1 MDKDDYITELIES
14 AHKTAESLEQTRR
27 ARDCLFC
34 GGDDNL
40 IFDEFLDD
48 YVCVSCRLK
57 LSKTSLPT
65 TDLRALTHPHQHR
78 KRQLQLQRMKT
89 AATKTG
95 GEQYDDTNRRNPE

>member
-1 MDKDDYITELIES
+1 MDKDDYITELIAS
-14 AHKTAESLEQTRR
+14 AHKSAQSLEQTRR

-48 YVCVSCRLK
+48 YVCESCRLK

-65 TDLRALTHPHQHR
+65 TDLRTHTPRISTVVIMTIHR
-78 KRQLQLQRMKT
+78 D
-89 AATKTG
+89 A
-95 GEQYDDTNRRNPE
+95 